1 MIETIKRENI
11 DVLDEEDLYFD
22 YPELYDNRA
31 SLKRSNVLIK
41 SRYRA
46 TMLESKTLA
55 LCMYRCQQAGS
66 RSVRF

>member
-41 SRYRA
+41 SR
-46 TMLESKTLA
+46 
-55 LCMYRCQQAGS
+55 
-66 RSVRF
+66 